1 MGLFLLLWLLNAGML
16 AASLGVLRPIC
27 RVLGAHSGLKGW
39 KGEIPTVI
47 VAALV
52 FTLVGNGIQVFGA
65 NDPTGRA
72 TVALFALGLFAIGGI
87 YKVTHLLEMD
97 ELQPTLISV
106 LFAGIRI
113 FIWGLF
119 LKVLREAG

>member
-1 MGLFLLLWLLNAGML
+1 MGLFLLFWLLNAGIL
-16 AASLGVLRPIC
+16 AASLGVLRLIY
-27 RVLGAHSGLKGW
+27 RVLGTDSGLRGW
-39 KGEIPTVI
+39 KGEVPTAI

-72 TVALFALGLFAIGGI
+72 TFALFALGLFIIGGI

-97 ELQPTLISV
+97 KLQPTLISV
-106 LFAGIRI
+106 LFAGISL
-113 FIWGLF
+113 FIWGL
-119 LKVLREAG
+119 LLTVL